1 MGFMMKC
8 PACGNYTLKGNCPK
22 CGKKTERPIPARY
35 SPEDKYGKYRRMEM
49 KKVYDEKY
57 NL

>member
-8 PACGNYTLKGNCPK
+8 PACGNYTLKGACPK
-22 CGKKTERPIPARY
+22 CGGVTVRPIPAKY
-35 SPEDKYGKYRRMEM
+35 SPEDKYGKYRRIEM
-49 KKVYDEKY
+49 KKVYDAKY